1 ALLQRTTDTR
11 LKEEADMNQLS
22 LAVLKHAE
30 HLEAAPF
37 SDAAQLKALE
47 EALAPARR
55 RMSQHWERRRRGSK
69 GRRQRASL
77 LPWHLRKRHLHR
89 VVAGPPASAPIAEVA
104 APPAS
109 APIAE
114 VAAPIVPAEAI
125 IEPRDDGDREATGP
139 A

>member
-89 VVAGPPASAPIAEVA
+89 VVAGPPPVSAVA

-114 VAAPIVPAEAI
+114 VAAPPAS
-125 IEPRDDGDREATGP
+125 ATI